1 MKLTEFKT
9 YLLSTFPNKI
19 LETTFQEFLKPIL
32 NKLAERDF
40 SVEFLSQKDT
50 FRGLKSYSSLSL
62 FLVSINTLLRLIGSS
77 AVVVQKNM
85 KDIHGTSESI
95 LRESKLIQTTLEETD
110 LISEELIRLT
120 DRTGEELLTLQNK
133 SLELISHTNLIYES
147 CLHLDKEL
155 RHGNTSIHSAKD
167 SIHNL
172 ILQNEEITE
181 SIRDIWKQFHS
192 LGFVVKDLMKI
203 SEQTG
208 LLALNAEIEAE
219 HAGDHGRGFAVVA
232 LEMGKLSKKST
243 ETARAI
249 VDGFKELQEKSKKSV
264 QLAIHSLEVATE
276 TKDDF
281 AKADLSFS
289 ETKTISGSILPSTT
303 KLKSISEGYNHHLL
317 ELEANSRKIKNDVR
331 SFDSHLKKIGI
342 SSKIQNQDA
351 VKSME
356 IVNTTYGS
364 SIMINSLVSQINVSG
379 FRDKLPIQTLIQ
391 EILEKILK
399 YRGIL
404 VYMIYMNEGEL
415 KSPDMQAIGRINNE
429 IREFLFKNKEDQ
441 KNEIFS
447 NSLEIWIDIHI
458 LGVKVI
464 DLLKDFDKKNARE
477 LFEGSVRPLIK
488 KNVDSLLLYLTTE
501 LL

>member
-1 MKLTEFKT
+1 MKLIELKT
-9 YLLSTFPNKI
+9 YLLSTFPDQI
-19 LETTFQEFLKPIL
+19 LESSFQEFLKPIL
-32 NKLAERDF
+32 KKLSERDF
-40 SVEFLSQKDT
+40 SVDFLSKKES
-50 FRGLKSYSSLSL
+50 FRGLKSYTSLSL
-62 FLVSINTLLRLIGSS
+62 FLVSINTLLRMVGSS
-77 AVVVQKNM
+77 AIVVQKNM
-85 KDIHGTSESI
+85 KEIHGTSESL
-95 LRESKLIQTTLEETD
+95 LRESILIQNTLEETD

-133 SLELISHTNLIYES
+133 SLELISHTNQIYES

-155 RHGNTSIHSAKD
+155 KHGSNSISSAKE
-167 SIHNL
+167 SIQNL
-172 ILQNEEITE
+172 ILQNQEITE
-181 SIRDIWKQFHS
+181 SIRDLWKQFHT

-264 QLAIHSLEVATE
+264 QLAVQSLEVSTG

-281 AKADLSFS
+281 AKAEISFS
-289 ETKTISGSILPSTT
+289 ESKTISGSILPSTS
-303 KLKSISEGYNHHLL
+303 KLKLISEGYNHHIL
-317 ELEANSRKIKNDVR
+317 ELDANSRKIKNDVR
-331 SFDSHLKKIGI
+331 SFDSHLKKMAT
-342 SSKIQNQDA
+342 SSKLQTQDA
-351 VKSME
+351 TKSME

-379 FRDKLPIQTLIQ
+379 FREKLPIQTLIQ
-391 EILEKILK
+391 EILQKILN

-404 VYMIYMNEGEL
+404 VFMIYMNEGEL
-415 KSPDMQAIGRINNE
+415 KSLDMQAIGKLNNE

-464 DLLKDFDKKNARE
+464 DLLKDFDKKNARD